1 LRKIVNP
8 RKVLK
13 YEETHKIEKRK
24 ERKEKSTSIHIRVTL
39 PCGTQEDSRRGKF
52 WGENVK

>member
-1 LRKIVNP
+1 MNP